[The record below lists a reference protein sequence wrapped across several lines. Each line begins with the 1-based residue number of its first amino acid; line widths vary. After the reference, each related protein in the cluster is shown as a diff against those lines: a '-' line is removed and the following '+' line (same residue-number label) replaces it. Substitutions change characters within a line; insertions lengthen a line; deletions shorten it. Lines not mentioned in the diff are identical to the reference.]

1 MTVLNLGALQVNKGT
16 QCVVEPLSLSLDK
29 GESITILGETGSG
42 KSLFAK
48 AILGDLPAGF
58 RSEGAILLNG
68 RRIDN
73 LNCNQRQ
80 SLWGKHIAVL
90 PQEPMLALSPL
101 MKVGEQVNEVFRWVV
116 GLNKQ
121 TALNNTHKTLANLS
135 LEQAAVKYPVEISGG
150 MAQRSAF
157 ACVQAAG
164 GELLIAD
171 EPTKGLD
178 KQSKQQVID
187 ALLEHKQRHAL
198 ITITHDLDVARAL
211 GGKVCVLL
219 KGRWVACNKT
229 FDEWKNDHSDDYSQ
243 SLIRSSRY
251 RERSV
256 ANCDS
261 EMLLELNKLEVG
273 YGGKSLFKP
282 LSFSIRQGEVVGF
295 AGPSGCGKSTLADVL
310 LGLKRPQ
317 SGEVRSH
324 VAFGS
329 AERLKLYQ
337 DPPQSFAS
345 KVPLRQQLNDVCQL
359 HSIEPW
365 QIDRLA
371 DELKISPEVL
381 ERSAEHVS
389 GGELQRV
396 AILRV
401 LLLKPKLLVADE
413 PTTRLDPHIARDTLN
428 LIINSAKSVGCA
440 LVLISHNE
448 DELQAYCHKVV
459 RFNNQGEEEQSEV
472 TLQQAFVSLD

>member
-16 QCVVEPLSLSLDK
+16 QCVVEPVSFSLDK

-58 RSEGAILLNG
+58 RSAGAIMLNG
-68 RRIDN
+68 QRIDN
-73 LNCNQRQ
+73 LSRNQRQ
-80 SLWGKHIAVL
+80 SLWGKHITVL

-101 MKVGEQVNEVFRWVV
+101 MKIGQQVNEVFRWVV
-116 GLNKQ
+116 GQNKQ
-121 TALNNTHKTLANLS
+121 TALDNANKTLANLS
-135 LEQAAVKYPVEISGG
+135 LAKATAKYPVEISGG

-157 ACVQAAG
+157 ACAQAAG

-178 KQSKQQVID
+178 NKSKQQVID
-187 ALLEHKQRHAL
+187 ALLEHKQQHAL

-211 GGKVCVLL
+211 GGKVYVLL
-219 KGRWVACNKT
+219 QGRWVACNKT
-229 FDEWKNDHSDDYSQ
+229 FDEWQNDHSDGYSQ
-243 SLIRSSRY
+243 SLIRSTRY
-251 RERSV
+251 QKREV
-256 ANCDS
+256 VNCDT
-261 EMLLELNKLEVG
+261 EVLLELNELEVG
-273 YGGKSLFKP
+273 YGGKPLFKP
-282 LSFSIRQGEVVGF
+282 VSFSIRQGEVIGF

-310 LGLKRPQ
+310 LGLKHPQ
-317 SGEVRSH
+317 SGEVRSL
-324 VAFGS
+324 VTFGS

-345 KVPLRQQLNDVCQL
+345 NVSLRHQLNDVCQL
-359 HSIEPW
+359 HDIEYG
-365 QIDRLA
+365 QIERLA
-371 DELKISPEVL
+371 AELKVSPEVL
-381 ERSAEHVS
+381 ERVPEQVS

-401 LLLKPKLLVADE
+401 LLLKPKLLIADE
-413 PTTRLDPHIARDTLN
+413 PTTRLDPHIARETLN
-428 LIINSAKSVGCA
+428 LIVNSAKSIGCA

-448 DELQAYCHKVV
+448 DELLAHCHKVL
-459 RFNNQGEEEQSEV
+459 RFNNQGEGGQSDM
-472 TLQQAFVSLD
+472 TLHQAFVSLD

>member
-58 RSEGAILLNG
+58 SSAGAILLNG
-68 RRIDN
+68 QRIDN
-73 LNCNQRQ
+73 LNRNQRQ

-101 MKVGEQVNEVFRWVV
+101 MKIGEQVNEVFRWVV
-116 GLNKQ
+116 GQNKQ
-121 TALNNTHKTLANLS
+121 TALSSTQTSLANLS
-135 LEQAAVKYPVEISGG
+135 LEQAEERYPVEISGG

-157 ACVQAAG
+157 ACAQAAG

-178 KQSKQQVID
+178 SKSKQQVIN
-187 ALLEHKQRHAL
+187 ALLAHKQQHAL

-211 GGKVCVLL
+211 GGKVYVLL

-229 FDEWKNDHSDDYSQ
+229 FDEWQNDHSDGYSQ
-243 SLIRSSRY
+243 SLIRSSCY
-251 RERSV
+251 RERAV
-256 ANCDS
+256 VNCDS
-261 EMLLELNKLEVG
+261 QGLLELNKLEVG

-310 LGLKRPQ
+310 LGLKHPQ
-317 SGEVRSH
+317 SGEIRSY
-324 VAFGS
+324 VTFGF

-345 KVPLRQQLNDVCQL
+345 NVPLRQQLNDVCQL
-359 HSIEPW
+359 HNIEVS

-371 DELKISPEVL
+371 TELKISPEVL
-381 ERSAEHVS
+381 ERTAEHVS

-401 LLLKPKLLVADE
+401 LLLKPKLLIADE
-413 PTTRLDPHIARDTLN
+413 PTTRLDPHIARETLN
-428 LIINSAKSVGCA
+428 LIINSAKSIGCA

-448 DELQAYCHKVV
+448 DELQAHCHKVL
-459 RFNNQGEEEQSEV
+459 RFDDQGDDEQSEV
-472 TLQQAFVSLD
+472 TLQDAFVSLG

>member
-48 AILGDLPAGF
+48 AILGDLPDGF
-58 RSEGAILLNG
+58 SSEGAILLNG
-68 RRIDN
+68 QRIDN
-73 LNCNQRQ
+73 LNRNQRQ

-101 MKVGEQVNEVFRWVV
+101 MKIDEQVNEVFRWVV
-116 GLNKQ
+116 GQNKQ
-121 TALNNTHKTLANLS
+121 TALSSTQTSLANLS
-135 LEQAAVKYPVEISGG
+135 LEQAEERYPVEISGG

-157 ACVQAAG
+157 ACAQAAG

-178 KQSKQQVID
+178 SKSKQQVID
-187 ALLEHKQRHAL
+187 ALLEHKLRHAL

-211 GGKVCVLL
+211 GGKVYVLL
-219 KGRWVACNKT
+219 KGRWVACSKT
-229 FDEWKNDHSDDYSQ
+229 FYEWQNDHSDGYSQ
-243 SLIRSSRY
+243 SLIRSSCY
-251 RERSV
+251 RARAV
-256 ANCDS
+256 VNCDS
-261 EMLLELNKLEVG
+261 QVLLELNKLEVG

-282 LSFSIRQGEVVGF
+282 LSFAIRQGEVVGF

-310 LGLKRPQ
+310 LGLKHPQ
-317 SGEVRSH
+317 GGEIRSH
-324 VAFGS
+324 VTFGS

-345 KVPLRQQLNDVCQL
+345 NVPLRQQLNDVCQL
-359 HSIEPW
+359 HNIEVS

-371 DELKISPEVL
+371 TELKISPEVL
-381 ERSAEHVS
+381 ERTAEHVS

-401 LLLKPKLLVADE
+401 LLLKPKLLIADE

-428 LIINSAKSVGCA
+428 LIINSAKSIGCT

-448 DELQAYCHKVV
+448 DELQAHCHKVL
-459 RFNNQGEEEQSEV
+459 RFDDQGDDEQSEV
-472 TLQQAFVSLD
+472 TLQDAFVSLG